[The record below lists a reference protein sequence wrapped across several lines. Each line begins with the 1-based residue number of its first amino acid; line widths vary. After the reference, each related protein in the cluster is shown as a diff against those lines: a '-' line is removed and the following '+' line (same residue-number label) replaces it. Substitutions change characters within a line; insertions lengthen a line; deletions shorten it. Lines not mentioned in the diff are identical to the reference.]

1 MTLVVC
7 ADDKSVG
14 VISLKNQ
21 ALIDDG
27 LARINQRIAKA
38 RNATPVDGIVEPAS
52 NVAVVGVQLPLWPET
67 VRRLPNEF
75 FRSALFTARN
85 RKQPRTLYREHTE
98 VFVVGGNGG
107 GGRITYK
114 GEELRQDDE
123 KVWLQLIHMAR
134 ERPLSQ
140 LVEFTPYSFCK
151 AIRWPICNA
160 SYKRL
165 RECLD
170 RMQAPVAVYS
180 KRLKTGVSLAMIP
193 YFEWHDENQR
203 TLKKYR
209 AQVAPQL
216 LELFGDEHYTQVEWA
231 QRLDLPDGIAT
242 WLHGYYAS
250 HREPYAVKLD
260 TIKKGAGISTD
271 RPAKV
276 RELIKMALAELKKVG
291 FLQSWEIV
299 GDLVH
304 VKRKVCTNSGLFR

>member
-1 MTLVVC
+1 MSFVVC
-7 ADDKSVG
+7 ADGKSSSQE
-14 VISLKNQ
+14 SLKNQ
-21 ALIDDG
+21 TVIDDR
-27 LARINQRIAKA
+27 LAWIRHRIAEMPIA
-38 RNATPVDGIVEPAS
+38 ESADVGVGHADDLTA
-52 NVAVVGVQLPLWPET
+52 VGVQLPLWSEA

-85 RKQPRTLYREHTE
+85 RKQRRVLYREHVE
-98 VFVVGGNGG
+98 VFVVGGSGG

-134 ERPLSQ
+134 GQPLSQ

-165 RECLD
+165 RDCLD

-180 KRLKTGVSLAMIP
+180 KRLKTGVSLSMIP
-193 YFEWHDENQR
+193 YFEWLDENQR
-203 TLKKYR
+203 TLKRYR
-209 AQVAPQL
+209 VQVAPQL
-216 LELFGDEHYTQVEWA
+216 LELFGDGHYTQVEWS

-250 HREPYAVKLD
+250 HREPYPVKLD
-260 TIKKGAGISTD
+260 TIKKGTGMSTD

-276 RELIKMALAELKKVG
+276 RELIKMALAELVKVG

-304 VKRKVCTNSGLFR
+304 VKRSSSTNTGFFR